1 MTIALN
7 SVTYPSPYQTYVP
20 PAQTNGDAGLPD
32 AAVALSAQQ
41 AVVASLGGSAGVTV
55 YTPSGLLESLQQAGI
70 LAEAPT
76 VPVPGSNT
84 ADLAQQA
91 LALGVIGTLTD
102 TGTTPTSGIYN
113 GAGVLS
119 GLPSTQASSNWADL
133 LKTNPSLAGAVV
145 QASVNSSLLS
155 TLFATA

>member
-7 SVTYPSPYQTYVP
+7 TVSYPSPYQTYVP
-20 PAQTNGDAGLPD
+20 PAQRNGGAGLPD

-41 AVVASLGGSAGVTV
+41 AVVASLGGSTGVTV

-70 LAEAPT
+70 LETAAT

-84 ADLAQQA
+84 ANLAQQA

-102 TGTTPTSGIYN
+102 TGTTASSGIYN
-113 GAGVLS
+113 GAGVLT
-119 GLPSTQASSNWADL
+119 GLPSTQASANWADL
-133 LKTNPSLAGAVV
+133 LKTNPSLAGAVI
-145 QASVNSSLLS
+145 QDAVNSSLLS
-155 TLFATA
+155 TLFTTA

>member
-7 SVTYPSPYQTYVP
+7 SVSYRSPYQTYVP
-20 PAQTNGDAGLPD
+20 PTQTTGGVGLPD
-32 AAVALSAQQ
+32 AAVALSAQE
-41 AVVASLGGSAGVTV
+41 AVVASLGGSTGVTV

-70 LAEAPT
+70 LAEPAT

-84 ADLAQQA
+84 ANLAQQA

-102 TGTTPTSGIYN
+102 TGTAATSGIYN

-119 GLPSTQASSNWADL
+119 GLPSTQASANWADL

-145 QASVNSSLLS
+145 QASANSSQLS

>member
-7 SVTYPSPYQTYVP
+7 SVTYPSPYQIYVP
-20 PAQTNGDAGLPD
+20 PVQTNGGAGLPD

-41 AVVASLGGSAGVTV
+41 AVVASLGGSTGVTV

-70 LAEAPT
+70 LAEPAS

-84 ADLAQQA
+84 ANLAQQA

-102 TGTTPTSGIYN
+102 TSTTATSGIYN

-119 GLPSTQASSNWADL
+119 GLPSSQASANWADL
-133 LKTNPSLAGAVV
+133 LKTNPSLAGAVI
-145 QASVNSSLLS
+145 QASVNSSLVS
-155 TLFATA
+155 TLFTSA

>member
-7 SVTYPSPYQTYVP
+7 SVTSTSAYQTYVP
-20 PAQTNGDAGLPD
+20 PVQTNGGLGLPD

-41 AVVASLGGSAGVTV
+41 AVVASLGGSTGVTV

-70 LAEAPT
+70 LAEPAT

-102 TGTTPTSGIYN
+102 TTTTASAGIYN
-113 GAGVLS
+113 GAGVLA
-119 GLPSTQASSNWADL
+119 GVPSAQASSNWADI
-133 LKTNPSLAGAVV
+133 LKTNPSLAGSVI
-145 QASVNSSLLS
+145 QASFNSGLVGTLL
-155 TLFATA
+155 ATA